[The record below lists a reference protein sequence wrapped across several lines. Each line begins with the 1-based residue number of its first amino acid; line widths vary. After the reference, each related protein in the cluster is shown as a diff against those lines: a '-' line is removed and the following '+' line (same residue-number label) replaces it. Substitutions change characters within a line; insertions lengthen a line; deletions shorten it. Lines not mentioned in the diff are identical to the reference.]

1 MYELSDHG
9 QKAQTGELGYGC
21 KRWLFGQSHP
31 ARTIALAEQ
40 LIQSVKIKMTVT
52 LAYDRKS

>member
-9 QKAQTGELGYGC
+9 QKAQTGELEYGC

-40 LIQSVKIKMTVT
+40 LIQSVKIKMIVT